1 MMEYL
6 EEGGRR
12 KEEGEMFE
20 DGTLLEECG
29 MWNVEGEMF
38 EEEGVLEERGV
49 FEEGGRRKEEG
60 EMFKMSLFSK
70 RTSAP
75 RVWAFCFAI

>member
-1 MMEYL
+1 MVEDL

-38 EEEGVLEERGV
+38 
-49 FEEGGRRKEEG
+49 
-60 EMFKMSLFSK
+60 KMSLFSK

-75 RVWAFCFAI
+75 RVWAFCFAM